1 MPKKRKDPKIL
12 ITFRLHE
19 DTIKRLK
26 TINKYH
32 SKVDG
37 FLNSAM
43 DEYFEWL
50 DKRNTKRRATFKRKK
65 EEELQ
70 LKNSEPPID

>member
-1 MPKKRKDPKIL
+1 
-12 ITFRLHE
+12 
-19 DTIKRLK
+19 
-26 TINKYH
+26 
-32 SKVDG
+32 
-37 FLNSAM
+37 M